1 MGYLASPTRKMWGV
15 GGGGGSPKTRFQGP
29 GSI

>member
-15 GGGGGSPKTRFQGP
+15 GGGGFPKTRFQGP